1 MTDEHFIRAQPLE
14 CRLVVY
20 MMEID
25 DDDEDVIQ
33 VSIDVANEAAMPIGG
48 LDIFIQTSDNQESR
62 INGGIQFT
70 GSRTN

>member
-1 MTDEHFIRAQPLE
+1 MNISFMLS
-14 CRLVVY
+14 RLSVGSSASC

-48 LDIFIQTSDNQESR
+48 LDIFIKTSDN
-62 INGGIQFT
+62 GK
-70 GSRTN
+70 